1 MWRHAHVS
9 IRGTSH
15 AKTGKPCQDYSLCR
29 TWSGPDGREVLLA
42 AASDGAGS
50 ADRSDEGSRLAC
62 TMFADAV
69 ERHLAG
75 GGRVEQLTR
84 AFFEAWLG
92 RFQRAVRALAAEA
105 GCRSRE
111 FACTFLAAIV
121 GDEETVFVQI
131 GDGAIVFSEKEDAYM
146 WEFWPQ
152 QGEYENTT
160 YFATQSSAKKYLQHS
175 LHTGRKYGEI
185 AVFTDGLQ
193 RLALHYQSRTAYEPF
208 FRPFFSVLRR
218 LNTGEEARYGDSLR
232 AFLDSGRV
240 NERTDDDKTL
250 VVATRQLSQAAK
262 PS

>member
-1 MWRHAHVS
+1 M
-9 IRGTSH
+9 
-15 AKTGKPCQDYSLCR
+15 
-29 TWSGPDGREVLLA
+29 LLA

-50 ADRSDEGSRLAC
+50 AERSDEGSRLAC
-62 TMFADAV
+62 TMFAEAI
-69 ERHLAG
+69 ERHLDDG
-75 GGRVEQLTR
+75 GSVEQLTR
-84 AFFEAWLG
+84 GFFEVWLG

-111 FACTFLAAIV
+111 FACTFLAAVI
-121 GDEETVFVQI
+121 GEDTAVFVQI
-131 GDGAIVFSEKEDAYM
+131 GDGAIVLSEKEDVYM

-160 YFATQSSAKKYLQHS
+160 YFATQSSAKKHLQYS
-175 LHTGRKYGEI
+175 LHTGRRYGEV

-218 LNTGEEARYGDSLR
+218 LETAQDARYGESLR

-250 VVATRQLSQAAK
+250 VLATRLTPQTE

>member
-1 MWRHAHVS
+1 MWRHANVS
-9 IRGTSH
+9 VRGTSH
-15 AKTGKPCQDYSLCR
+15 AKTGKPCQDYSLCQ
-29 TWSGPDGREVLLA
+29 TFQVSEGREVLLA

-50 ADRSDEGSRLAC
+50 AERSDEGSRLAC
-62 TMFADAV
+62 TLFAEAI
-69 ERHLAG
+69 ERHLND

-84 AFFEAWLG
+84 GFFEAWLG
-92 RFQRAVRALAAEA
+92 RFQRVVRGLASEA

-111 FACTFLAAIV
+111 FACTFLAAVI
-121 GDEETVFVQI
+121 DEEAAVFVQI
-131 GDGAIVFSEKEDAYM
+131 GDGAIIFSEKEDVYM

-160 YFATQSSAKKYLQHS
+160 YFATQSSAKKYLQYS
-175 LHTGRKYGEI
+175 LHTGRQYGEI

-218 LNTGEEARYGDSLR
+218 LEQAQDDRYRDSLQ
-232 AFLDSGRV
+232 AFLDSARV

-250 VVATRQLSQAAK
+250 VLATRYTPRTE